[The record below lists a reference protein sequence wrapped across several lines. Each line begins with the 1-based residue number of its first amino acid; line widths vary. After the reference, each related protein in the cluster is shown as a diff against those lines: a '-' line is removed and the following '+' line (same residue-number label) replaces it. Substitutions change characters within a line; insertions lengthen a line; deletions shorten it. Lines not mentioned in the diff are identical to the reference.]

1 MEKMLRTWRQG
12 GVGGVELFGQ
22 EVRETIEAGIFG
34 RSVSNGMG
42 LQGGYPT
49 PIQYGGY
56 PQQVQERVNTPPI
69 AQSGFMGHQV
79 NVEKQNVLK
88 SLSRALHSKR
98 TALSRNPGDAE
109 AKVHVGV
116 LEQVCCY
123 PHGIMDFPDVQCHK
137 KKIERLLATSNVNP
151 QEIRDIQAQLDMIHN
166 ESSNQSGPLSGQITP
181 IPQQFQTRPVDPY
194 GDAPVETSRSQQQ
207 HLAPPRHPYSNGGG
221 TPIPFEPG
229 HSRSGSTP
237 VIPHAT
243 VPAPAPAT
251 GKMDFGNLLRD
262 LAFAGVIGSNS
273 PTPGS
278 TTPILGRARIREG
291 SVTSNGSAA
300 FGNGTGDENK
310 ADEEDGLQE
319 YEQLILSMNV
329 SLTLTDL
336 SK

>member
-1 MEKMLRTWRQG
+1 MFNAT
-12 GVGGVELFGQ
+12 
-22 EVRETIEAGIFG
+22 
-34 RSVSNGMG
+34 
-42 LQGGYPT
+42 
-49 PIQYGGY
+49 
-56 PQQVQERVNTPPI
+56 
-69 AQSGFMGHQV
+69 
-79 NVEKQNVLK
+79 
-88 SLSRALHSKR
+88 
-98 TALSRNPGDAE
+98 
-109 AKVHVGV
+109 
-116 LEQVCCY
+116 
-123 PHGIMDFPDVQCHK
+123 K